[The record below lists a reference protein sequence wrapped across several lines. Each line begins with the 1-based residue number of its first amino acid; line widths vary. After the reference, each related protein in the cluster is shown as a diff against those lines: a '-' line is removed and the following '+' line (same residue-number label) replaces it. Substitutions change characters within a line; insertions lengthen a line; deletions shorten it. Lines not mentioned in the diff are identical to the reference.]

1 MWLICYFLKVGDQ
14 EAIVV
19 LAELREHKK
28 MKNSDYE
35 KVADAVSI
43 CNGQPS

>member
-1 MWLICYFLKVGDQ
+1 MFYYIIIQVNEQ

-35 KVADAVSI
+35 KLTDAVSFY
-43 CNGQPS
+43 